1 MSVSRMMRNR
11 CAPFTS
17 VPGNSSWMLRSITSS
32 RNANV
37 IPGLR
42 LIVSGSGMNRG
53 SMSGTLTRA
62 NLVRPPCFT
71 TTARFLLRFEM

>member
-1 MSVSRMMRNR
+1 M
-11 CAPFTS
+11 
-17 VPGNSSWMLRSITSS
+17 TSS

-37 IPGLR
+37 RPPFGAMF
-42 LIVSGSGMNRG
+42 SGTGTKRG

-71 TTARFLLRFEM
+71 TTARFLLRFEMYGNG